1 MGQTLTNGLYL
12 PDEGERYCYNGL
24 ASNWT
29 ILDAVVG
36 GYNAHIENTTIH
48 ITSEERIKWNANVT
62 QSYVLRYASS
72 SVSAN
77 STVAYSSL
85 DNTDNIKIGD
95 KVLDQDGKLYSV
107 TSVDAANSQITVG
120 ALLIDLSKDSDL
132 SNYYTKAEVDA
143 LDSNAMHKTGA
154 ETAAGIKTFSDETYI
169 KSLNFTNEVASTSS
183 SSSAVMPIIT
193 TITYSDSSPSQS
205 ARLNLRITADG
216 IKSFYPH
223 ENNAYSLGLSS
234 RSFSD
239 FFSYHGYFRG
249 QQQGDEYSGNA
260 RTNLTLTANR
270 DTLGT
275 SGCLID
281 TFRENTTQGTGSHI
295 IGFGIK
301 ENSVRYEGCRFS
313 WSWNNNLNG
322 YVFSLRPNL
331 QGANPAVE
339 HNLGLSTDKW
349 DKINGVEPSA
359 LSLPDLDNGIDISGY
374 ITNLNSNNIYT
385 PTVNGY
391 LSIGVASPATAAL
404 YVYDDTYGWG
414 ISGRSISNATY
425 TNLTVVTIPVI
436 KNQTIN
442 IECRSASS
450 LVWAKF
456 YPCLGNI

>member
-1 MGQTLTNGLYL
+1 MGTTLNNGLYL
-12 PDEGERYCYNGL
+12 PDEGERYCYDGL

-48 ITSEERIKWNANVT
+48 ISSAERTKWNTGVT
-62 QSYVLRYASS
+62 QAYVLRYASS

-85 DNTDNIKIGD
+85 DNVDNIKIGD

-107 TSVDAANSQITVG
+107 TSVDVANSQITVG

-143 LDSNAMHKTGA
+143 LDSNVMHKTGA

-183 SSSAVMPIIT
+183 SSSAIMPIIT

-281 TFRENTTQGTGSHI
+281 TFRENTSQGTGMHI
-295 IGFGIK
+295 LGFGIK
-301 ENSVRYEGCRFS
+301 ENSLRYEGLRFQ
-313 WSWNNNLNG
+313 WVWNSVNSGYDFNLK
-322 YVFSLRPNL
+322 PNT
-331 QGANPAVE
+331 QGTNKPLTY
-339 HNLGLSTDKW
+339 NLGTSADKW
-349 DKINGVEPSA
+349 DTINGLEPSA
-359 LSLPDLDNGIDISGY
+359 L
-374 ITNLNSNNIYT
+374 
-385 PTVNGY
+385 
-391 LSIGVASPATAAL
+391 
-404 YVYDDTYGWG
+404 
-414 ISGRSISNATY
+414 
-425 TNLTVVTIPVI
+425 
-436 KNQTIN
+436 
-442 IECRSASS
+442 
-450 LVWAKF
+450 
-456 YPCLGNI
+456 

>member
-12 PDEGERYCYNGL
+12 PDEGERYCYDGL

-48 ITSEERIKWNANVT
+48 ITSDERIKWNTGVT
-62 QSYVLRYASS
+62 QAYVLRYASS

-107 TSVDAANSQITVG
+107 TAVDSTNSQITVG
-120 ALLIDLSKDSDL
+120 SLLIDLSKDSDL

-154 ETAAGIKTFSDETYI
+154 ETVAGIKTFSDETYV
-169 KSLNFTNEVASTSS
+169 KSLNFTNEAASQSS
-183 SSSAVMPIIT
+183 SSSAIMPIIT
-193 TITYSDSSPSQS
+193 IITYSDGGPSVQ
-205 ARLNLRITADG
+205 ARLNLRVTADG
-216 IKSFYPH
+216 IKSLYPH
-223 ENNAYSLGLSS
+223 ENNQYSLGLSS

-239 FFSYHGYFRG
+239 FYSYHGYFRG

-313 WSWNNNLNG
+313 WLWKNDLNG
-322 YVFSLRPNL
+322 YVFSFRPNL
-331 QGANPAVE
+331 QGTNPAVE

-359 LSLPDLDNGIDISGY
+359 LSLPNLSSGIDISGY
-374 ITNLNSNNIYT
+374 IDVNQTSEYT
-385 PTVNGY
+385 APSNGY
-391 LSIGVASPATAAL
+391 ISICGVGGSTNAISVKDKNYDFAVSSRSMLISSNQLSYI
-404 YVYDDTYGWG
+404 
-414 ISGRSISNATY
+414 
-425 TNLTVVTIPVI
+425 TIPVLANHKYEVI
-436 KNQTIN
+436 CGSVTSID
-442 IECRSASS
+442 
-450 LVWAKF
+450 WAKF

>member
-1 MGQTLTNGLYL
+1 MGHILTNGLYL
-12 PDEGERYCYNGL
+12 PDEGERYCYEGL

-29 ILDAVVG
+29 TLDAVVG
-36 GYNAHIENTTIH
+36 GYNAHVENTTIH
-48 ITSEERIKWNANVT
+48 ISSEERIKWNTGIT

-120 ALLIDLSKDSDL
+120 SLLIDLSKDSDL

-143 LDSNAMHKTGA
+143 LDSNAMHKTGN

-169 KSLNFTNEVASTSS
+169 KSLNFTNEVASPSS
-183 SSSAVMPIIT
+183 SSSAIMPIIT
-193 TITYSDSSPSQS
+193 TITYSDSSPSVQ
-205 ARLNLRITADG
+205 ARLNLRVTADG

-223 ENNAYSLGLSS
+223 EDNAYSLGLSS

-239 FFSYHGYFRG
+239 FFSYHGNFRG

-281 TFRENTTQGTGSHI
+281 TFRENTTQGTGGHI

-313 WSWNNNLNG
+313 WLWDNNLGG
-322 YVFSLRPNL
+322 YRFSLRPTL
-331 QGANPAVE
+331 QGTNQAVE
-339 HNLGLSTDKW
+339 HDIGLSTDKW
-349 DKINGVEPSA
+349 DKINGVEPSS
-359 LSLPDLDNGIDISGY
+359 LSLPSGNVSDVIDISGY
-374 ITNLNSNNIYT
+374 ITNLSGYPNDYVAPSNGF
-385 PTVNGY
+385 V
-391 LSIGVASPATAAL
+391 
-404 YVYDDTYGWG
+404 
-414 ISGRSISNATY
+414 SISATG
-425 TNLTVVTIPVI
+425 TGLNMFVAGTALGVSLTRTTSGSIKHYMPI
-436 KNQTIN
+436 LKNQTAKIL
-442 IECRSASS
+442 IIASS
-450 LVWAKF
+450 LEYVKF
-456 YPCLGNI
+456 IPCQGNV